1 MYYCSNVVATLESKV
16 ERCISALAIHIWFPN
31 AYMEQY
37 DVVES
42 KGGVL
47 TKTTS
52 SKTSS
57 PNAIAFVNHHSNGGN
72 YAMVFG

>member
-1 MYYCSNVVATLESKV
+1 MISMYYCSNVVATLESEI
-16 ERCISALAIHIWFPN
+16 ERCISTLAIHIWFPN

-42 KGGVL
+42 EGGVL
-47 TKTTS
+47 IKT
-52 SKTSS
+52 TSS